1 MRISSASCPARAGF
15 GPEQRE
21 CFVEERDV
29 GVGPG
34 HLLDRFGAGPDQSRD
49 LVVVERSA
57 GGEPE
62 QRRGPEEIVEKLR
75 GGEHRPHPL
84 ERRAHLLGG
93 AHPLTHCPGVDGV
106 AGARREG
113 IEQRLLD
120 EATRRVVLMSA
131 ASRGADDAL

>member
-1 MRISSASCPARAGF
+1 MSASVHRTSSTVA
-15 GPEQRE
+15 
-21 CFVEERDV
+21 ER
-29 GVGPG
+29 GRTEP
-34 HLLDRFGAGPDQSRD
+34 RD

-62 QRRGPEEIVEKLR
+62 QRRGPEEIVEQLR
-75 GGEHRPHPL
+75 GREHRPHPL
-84 ERRAHLLGG
+84 ERRADLLGG
-93 AHPLTHCPGVDGV
+93 AHPLTHRPRVDGV

-131 ASRGADDAL
+131 AESQRGRCAVTSRRRPVTT